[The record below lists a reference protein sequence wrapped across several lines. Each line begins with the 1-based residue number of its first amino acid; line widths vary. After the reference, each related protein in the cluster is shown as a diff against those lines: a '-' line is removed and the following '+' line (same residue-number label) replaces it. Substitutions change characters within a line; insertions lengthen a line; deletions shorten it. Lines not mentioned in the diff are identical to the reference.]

1 MMKIVDTSFRFLK
14 VRDVKS
20 PERGTQYSAGID
32 FFVPNDFVTCVLA
45 PGEDVLIPSG
55 LKVGLPPSTMLMGAD
70 KSGIASSAKAKTEV
84 GMEAKDA
91 LPNSAVIIGAKIID
105 EDYPGEVHIHLI
117 NAGRNPVIIKPGQKV
132 AQFIIVPVL
141 YSIPEEV
148 KSQEELRIPQTER
161 TGGFS
166 STNK

>member
-1 MMKIVDTSFRFLK
+1 MMKIVDSSMRFLK
-14 VRDVKS
+14 VRDVKA

-32 FFVPNDFVTCVLA
+32 FFVPNDFAPRTIT
-45 PGEDVLIPSG
+45 PGEDILIPSG
-55 LKVGLPPSTMLMGAD
+55 IKVGLPPCTMLMGAD
-70 KSGIASSAKAKTEV
+70 KSGIASSKRAKHRV

-91 LPNSAVIIGAKIID
+91 LPNSAIIIGAKIID
-105 EDYPGEVHIHLI
+105 EDYPGELHIHLI
-117 NAGRNPVIIKPGQKV
+117 NVGSDVVTIKPGQKV

-141 YSIPEEV
+141 YSTPEEV
-148 KSQEELRIPQTER
+148 KSEKELRIPQTER

>member
-1 MMKIVDTSFRFLK
+1 MESRDTSMRFLK

-32 FFVPNDFVTCVLA
+32 FFVPNDFVEANVF
-45 PGEDVLIPSG
+45 PGEDILIPSG
-55 LKVGLPPSTMLMGAD
+55 IKVGLPQGTMLMAAD
-70 KSGIASSAKAKTEV
+70 KSGIASSREAKTLV
-84 GMEAKDA
+84 GMPAKDA
-91 LPNSAVIIGAKIID
+91 LPESSIVIGAKIVD

-117 NAGRNPVIIKPGQKV
+117 NVGQNSVTIKPGQKV

-141 YSIPEEV
+141 YSTPEEV

>member
-1 MMKIVDTSFRFLK
+1 MEIRDTSMRFLK

-32 FFVPNDFVTCVLA
+32 FFVPNDFA
-45 PGEDVLIPSG
+45 PTILTPGMDILIPSG
-55 LKVGLPPSTMLMGAD
+55 IKVGLPPGTMLMAAD
-70 KSGIASSAKAKTEV
+70 KSGIASSAKAKAKV

-91 LPNSAVIIGAKIID
+91 LPASAVIIGAKIID

-117 NAGRNPVIIKPGQKV
+117 NAGRNAVIIRPGQKV

-148 KSQEELRIPQTER
+148 KLQEELRIPQTER

>member
-1 MMKIVDTSFRFLK
+1 MEIRDTSMRFLK

-32 FFVPNDFVTCVLA
+32 FFVPNDFA
-45 PGEDVLIPSG
+45 PTILNPGMDILIPSG
-55 LKVGLPPSTMLMGAD
+55 IKVGLPPGTMLMAAD
-70 KSGIASSAKAKTEV
+70 KSGIASSKKAKRRV

-117 NAGRNPVIIKPGQKV
+117 NVGQNIVRIRPGQKV

-148 KSQEELRIPQTER
+148 ESQEELRIPQTER

>member
-1 MMKIVDTSFRFLK
+1 MKIVDTSMRFLK

-32 FFVPNDFVTCVLA
+32 FFVPNDFKPTILY
-45 PGEDVLIPSG
+45 PGGDILIPSG
-55 LKVGLPPSTMLMGAD
+55 IKVGLPPGTMLMAAD
-70 KSGIASSAKAKTEV
+70 KSGIASSATAKAEV

-91 LPNSAVIIGAKIID
+91 LPASAVIIGAKIID

-117 NAGRNPVIIKPGQKV
+117 NAGRNAVMIRPGQKV

>member
-1 MMKIVDTSFRFLK
+1 MDTSFRFLK

-20 PERGTQYSAGID
+20 PKRGTQYSAGID
-32 FFVPNDFVTCVLA
+32 FFVPNDFVICVLA

-55 LKVGLPPSTMLMGAD
+55 IKVGLPPGTMLMGAD
-70 KSGIASSAKAKTEV
+70 KSGIASSANAKWRA
-84 GMEAKDA
+84 GMRAKDD
-91 LPNSAVIIGAKIID
+91 LPDSTIIIGAKIID

-117 NAGRNPVIIKPGQKV
+117 NAGQNNVIIKPGQKV

-141 YSIPEEV
+141 YSTLEEV
-148 KSQEELRIPQTER
+148 ESQEELCIPQTER

>member
-1 MMKIVDTSFRFLK
+1 MIKIVDPSFRFFK

-32 FFVPNDFVTCVLA
+32 FFVPNDFETTILW
-45 PGEDVLIPSG
+45 PGDDVLIPSG
-55 LKVGLPPSTMLMGAD
+55 IKVGLPPGTMLMAAD
-70 KSGIASSAKAKTEV
+70 KSGIASSKRAKSIVGMKAK
-84 GMEAKDA
+84 DD
-91 LPNSAVIIGAKIID
+91 LPESTIIIGAKIID

-117 NAGRNPVIIKPGQKV
+117 NAGQNNVIIGPGQKV
-132 AQFIIVPVL
+132 AQFIIVPIL
-141 YSIPEEV
+141 YSMPEEV

>member
-1 MMKIVDTSFRFLK
+1 MIKIVDSSFRFLK

-32 FFVPNDFVTCVLA
+32 FFVPNDFATTVIT
-45 PGEDVLIPSG
+45 PGMDILIPSG
-55 LKVGLPPSTMLMGAD
+55 IKVGLPPGTMLMAAD
-70 KSGIASSAKAKTEV
+70 KSGIASSAKAKAKV

-91 LPNSAVIIGAKIID
+91 LPASAVIIGAKIID

-117 NAGRNPVIIKPGQKV
+117 NVGRNAVVIRAGQKV

>member
-1 MMKIVDTSFRFLK
+1 MEIRDTSMRFLK

-45 PGEDVLIPSG
+45 PGEDILIPSG
-55 LKVGLPPSTMLMGAD
+55 IKVGLPPGTMLMAAD
-70 KSGIASSAKAKTEV
+70 KSGIASSAMAKAEV

-91 LPNSAVIIGAKIID
+91 LPASAVIIGAKIID

-117 NAGRNPVIIKPGQKV
+117 NVGRNAVVIRPGQKV

-141 YSIPEEV
+141 YSTLEEV
-148 KSQEELRIPQTER
+148 KSQEELHIPQTER

>member
-1 MMKIVDTSFRFLK
+1 MEIRDTSMRFFK

-32 FFVPNDFVTCVLA
+32 FFVPNDFVTRTII
-45 PGEDVLIPSG
+45 PGEDILIPSG
-55 LKVGLPPSTMLMGAD
+55 IKVGLPPGTMLMGAD
-70 KSGIASSAKAKTEV
+70 KSGIASSKKAKRRV

-105 EDYPGEVHIHLI
+105 EDYPAELHIHLI
-117 NAGRNPVIIKPGQKV
+117 NAGLDTVTIRPGQKV

-141 YSIPEEV
+141 YSMPEEV

>member
-1 MMKIVDTSFRFLK
+1 MSVRFLK

-20 PERGTQYSAGID
+20 PERGTKYSAGID
-32 FFVPNDFVTCVLA
+32 FFVPNDFIPQTII
-45 PGEDVLIPSG
+45 PGEDILIPSG
-55 LKVGLPPSTMLMGAD
+55 IKVGLPLGTMLMGAD
-70 KSGIASSAKAKTEV
+70 KSGIASSKEAKRRV

-105 EDYPGEVHIHLI
+105 EDYPGEMHIHLI
-117 NAGRNPVIIKPGQKV
+117 NVGSDVVTIKPGQKV

-141 YSIPEEV
+141 YDLPQEV
-148 KSQEELRIPQTER
+148 KSEEELFIQRTER

>member
-1 MMKIVDTSFRFLK
+1 MIKIVDPSFRFLK

-32 FFVPNDFVTCVLA
+32 FFVPNDFITRTIV
-45 PGEDVLIPSG
+45 PGEDILIPSG
-55 LKVGLPPSTMLMGAD
+55 IKVGLPPGTMLMGAD
-70 KSGIASSAKAKTEV
+70 KSGIASSKRAKRRV

-91 LPNSAVIIGAKIID
+91 LPNSAIIIGAKIID
-105 EDYPGEVHIHLI
+105 EDYPGELHIHLI
-117 NAGRNPVIIKPGQKV
+117 NVGLDAVTIRPGQKV

-141 YSIPEEV
+141 YSTPEEV

>member
-1 MMKIVDTSFRFLK
+1 MEIRDTSMRFLK

-45 PGEDVLIPSG
+45 PGEDILIPSG
-55 LKVGLPPSTMLMGAD
+55 IKVGLPPGTMLMAAD
-70 KSGIASSAKAKTEV
+70 KSGIASSAKAKAEV

-91 LPNSAVIIGAKIID
+91 LPESAVVIGAKIID

-117 NAGRNPVIIKPGQKV
+117 NVGEGFVVISPGQKV

>member
-1 MMKIVDTSFRFLK
+1 MSIRFLK

-20 PERGTQYSAGID
+20 PERGTKYSAGID
-32 FFVPNDFVTCVLA
+32 FFVPNDFEPTMLY
-45 PGEDVLIPSG
+45 PRDDVLIPSG
-55 LKVGLPPSTMLMGAD
+55 IKVGLPLGTMLMAAD
-70 KSGIASSAKAKTEV
+70 KSGIASSASAKGEV
-84 GMEAKDA
+84 NMRAKDD
-91 LPNSAVIIGAKIID
+91 LPESAIIIGAKIID

-117 NAGRNPVIIKPGQKV
+117 NVGQNPVVIMPGQKV

-141 YSIPEEV
+141 YNLPQEV
-148 KSQEELRIPQTER
+148 KSEEELFIPRTER

>member
-1 MMKIVDTSFRFLK
+1 MEIRDTSMRFLK

-32 FFVPNDFVTCVLA
+32 FFIPNDFVPCVLA
-45 PGEDVLIPSG
+45 PGEDILIPSG
-55 LKVGLPPSTMLMGAD
+55 IKVGLPPGTMLMGAD
-70 KSGIASSAKAKTEV
+70 KSGIASSANAKQRAGIKAKDT
-84 GMEAKDA
+84 
-91 LPNSAVIIGAKIID
+91 LPESAVIIGAKIID

-117 NAGRNPVIIKPGQKV
+117 NVGEGVVVSEPGQKV

-161 TGGFS
+161 IGGFS

>member
-1 MMKIVDTSFRFLK
+1 MENRDTSMRFLK

-55 LKVGLPPSTMLMGAD
+55 IKVGLPPGTMLMGAD
-70 KSGIASSAKAKTEV
+70 KSGIASSANAKWRAD
-84 GMEAKDA
+84 MKAKDA
-91 LPNSAVIIGAKIID
+91 LPESAVVIGAKIID

-117 NAGRNPVIIKPGQKV
+117 NVGEEFVTIKPGQKV

>member
-1 MMKIVDTSFRFLK
+1 MEIRDTSMRFLK

-32 FFVPNDFVTCVLA
+32 FFVPNDFVACTLA

-55 LKVGLPPSTMLMGAD
+55 IKVGLPPCTMLMGAD
-70 KSGIASSAKAKTEV
+70 KSGIASSAKAKWRA
-84 GMEAKDA
+84 GMKVKDA
-91 LPNSAVIIGAKIID
+91 LPESAVVIGAKIVD

-117 NAGRNPVIIKPGQKV
+117 NVGEEFVTVTPGQKV

-141 YSIPEEV
+141 YSMPEEV

>member
-1 MMKIVDTSFRFLK
+1 MEIRDTSMRFLK

-32 FFVPNDFVTCVLA
+32 FFVPNDFETRLLV
-45 PGEDVLIPSG
+45 PGADILIPSG
-55 LKVGLPPSTMLMGAD
+55 IKVGLPPGTMLMGAD
-70 KSGIASSAKAKTEV
+70 KSGIASSASAKGEV
-84 GMEAKDA
+84 NMRAKDA
-91 LPNSAVIIGAKIID
+91 LPESAIIIGAKIID

-117 NAGRNPVIIKPGQKV
+117 NVGEESVVIMPGQKV

>member
-1 MMKIVDTSFRFLK
+1 MEIRDTSMRFLK

-32 FFVPNDFVTCVLA
+32 FFVPNDFVTRVVD
-45 PGEDVLIPSG
+45 PGEDALIPSG
-55 LKVGLPPSTMLMGAD
+55 IKVGLPPGTMLMAAD
-70 KSGIASSAKAKTEV
+70 KSGIASSERAKRRV

-91 LPNSAVIIGAKIID
+91 LPNSSIIIGAKIID

-117 NAGRNPVIIKPGQKV
+117 NVGENSVLVKPGQKV

>member
-1 MMKIVDTSFRFLK
+1 MSIRFLK

-20 PERGTQYSAGID
+20 PERGTKYSAGID
-32 FFVPNDFVTCVLA
+32 FFVPNDFAATVIT
-45 PGEDVLIPSG
+45 PGMDILIPSG
-55 LKVGLPPSTMLMGAD
+55 IKVGLPPGTMLMAAD
-70 KSGIASSAKAKTEV
+70 KSGIASSAKAKAKV

-91 LPNSAVIIGAKIID
+91 LPASAVIIGAKIID

-117 NAGRNPVIIKPGQKV
+117 NAGRNAVVIRAGQKV
-132 AQFIIVPVL
+132 AQFIVVPVL
-141 YSIPEEV
+141 YDLPQEV
-148 KSQEELRIPQTER
+148 KSEEELFIPRTER

>member
-1 MMKIVDTSFRFLK
+1 MIKNIDAMRFLK

-32 FFVPNDFVTCVLA
+32 FFVPNDFKEQALI
-45 PGEDVLIPSG
+45 PGEDILIPSG
-55 LKVGLPPSTMLMGAD
+55 IKVGLPSGTMLMGAD
-70 KSGIASSAKAKTEV
+70 KSGIASSNRAKLRV
-84 GMEAKDA
+84 GMTPKD
-91 LPNSAVIIGAKIID
+91 PFMSAVIVGAKIID
-105 EDYPGEVHIHLI
+105 EDYPGELHIHLI
-117 NAGRNPVIIKPGQKV
+117 NLGPTPIVVKPGQKV

-141 YSIPEEV
+141 YSMPEEV
-148 KSQEELRIPQTER
+148 KSEKELRIPQTER

>member
-1 MMKIVDTSFRFLK
+1 MRFLK

-20 PERGTQYSAGID
+20 PERGTKYSAGID
-32 FFVPNDFVTCVLA
+32 FFVPNDFEPAILN
-45 PGEDVLIPSG
+45 PGADILIPSG
-55 LKVGLPPSTMLMGAD
+55 IKVGLPPSTMLMGAD
-70 KSGIASSAKAKTEV
+70 KSGIASSKKAKRRV
-84 GMEAKDA
+84 GLEAKDA

-105 EDYPGEVHIHLI
+105 EDYPGEMHIHLI
-117 NAGRNPVIIKPGQKV
+117 NVGAGVVTIKPGQKV

-141 YSIPEEV
+141 YDLPQEV
-148 KSQEELRIPQTER
+148 KSEEELFIQRTER

>member
-1 MMKIVDTSFRFLK
+1 MEIRDTSMRFLK

-32 FFVPNDFVTCVLA
+32 FFVPNDFVVNTIY
-45 PGEDVLIPSG
+45 PHEDILIPSG
-55 LKVGLPPSTMLMGAD
+55 IKVGLPPGTMLMGAD
-70 KSGIASSAKAKTEV
+70 KSGIASSAKAKAEV

-91 LPNSAVIIGAKIID
+91 LPASAVIIGAKIID
-105 EDYPGEVHIHLI
+105 EDYPGEMHIHLI
-117 NAGRNPVIIKPGQKV
+117 NVGSDVVTIKPGQKV
-132 AQFIIVPVL
+132 AQFIIVPVIYAPL
-141 YSIPEEV
+141 QEV
-148 KSQEELRIPQTER
+148 KSEEELRIPQTER

>member
-1 MMKIVDTSFRFLK
+1 MESRDTSMRFLK

-32 FFVPNDFVTCVLA
+32 FFVPNDFVEVNVF
-45 PGEDVLIPSG
+45 PGEDILIPSG
-55 LKVGLPPSTMLMGAD
+55 IKVGLPPGTMLMAAN
-70 KSGIASSAKAKTEV
+70 KSGIASSAKAKVKV

-91 LPNSAVIIGAKIID
+91 LPASAVIIGAKIID

-117 NAGRNPVIIKPGQKV
+117 NAGRNAVVIGPGQKV

-141 YSIPEEV
+141 YSTPEEV

>member
-1 MMKIVDTSFRFLK
+1 MKIVDTSMRFLK

-32 FFVPNDFVTCVLA
+32 FFVPNDFVTQIVG
-45 PGEDVLIPSG
+45 PGEDILIPSG
-55 LKVGLPPSTMLMGAD
+55 LKVGLPPGTMFMGAD
-70 KSGIASSAKAKTEV
+70 KSGIASSAKAKRKV

-91 LPNSAVIIGAKIID
+91 LPPSAVIIGAKIVD

-117 NAGRNPVIIKPGQKV
+117 NVGRNSVIIKPGQKV

-141 YSIPEEV
+141 YSMPEEV

>member
-1 MMKIVDTSFRFLK
+1 MEIRDTSMRFLK

-32 FFVPNDFVTCVLA
+32 FFVPNDFQESILL
-45 PGEDVLIPSG
+45 PGDDILIPSG
-55 LKVGLPPSTMLMGAD
+55 IKVGLPPGTMLMGAD
-70 KSGIASSAKAKTEV
+70 KSGIASSAKAKAKV

-91 LPNSAVIIGAKIID
+91 LPASTVIIGAKIID

-117 NAGRNPVIIKPGQKV
+117 NAGQYAVMIRPGQKV
-132 AQFIIVPVL
+132 AQFIIVPAL

>member
-1 MMKIVDTSFRFLK
+1 MEIRDTSMRFLK

-32 FFVPNDFVTCVLA
+32 FFVPNDFVENVIY
-45 PGEDVLIPSG
+45 PHEDILIPSG
-55 LKVGLPPSTMLMGAD
+55 IKVGLPPGTMLMGAD
-70 KSGIASSAKAKTEV
+70 KSGIASSKEAKYLAN
-84 GMEAKDA
+84 MEAKDA
-91 LPNSAVIIGAKIID
+91 LPESAVIIGAKIID
-105 EDYPGEVHIHLI
+105 EDYPGELHIHLI
-117 NAGRNPVIIKPGQKV
+117 NVGHSLVTIKPGQKV

-141 YSIPEEV
+141 YSTPEEV

>member
-1 MMKIVDTSFRFLK
+1 MSVRFLK

-20 PERGTQYSAGID
+20 PERGTKYSAGID
-32 FFVPNDFVTCVLA
+32 FFVPNDFEITTLY
-45 PGEDVLIPSG
+45 PRDDVLIPSG
-55 LKVGLPPSTMLMGAD
+55 IKVGLPLGTMLMAAD
-70 KSGIASSAKAKTEV
+70 KSGIASSASAKGEV
-84 GMEAKDA
+84 NMRAKDD
-91 LPNSAVIIGAKIID
+91 LPESAIIIGAKIID

-117 NAGRNPVIIKPGQKV
+117 NVGQNPVVIMPGQKV

-141 YSIPEEV
+141 YDLPQEV
-148 KSQEELRIPQTER
+148 KSEEELFIPRTER

>member
-1 MMKIVDTSFRFLK
+1 MIKIIDEPMRFLK

-20 PERGTQYSAGID
+20 PERGTQYSAGTD
-32 FFVPNDFVTCVLA
+32 FFVPNDFMPRTIT
-45 PGEDVLIPSG
+45 PGEDILIPSG
-55 LKVGLPPSTMLMGAD
+55 IKVGLPSGTMLMGAD
-70 KSGIASSAKAKTEV
+70 KSGIASSKRAKRRV

-105 EDYPGEVHIHLI
+105 EDYPGEMHIHLI
-117 NAGRNPVIIKPGQKV
+117 NVGSDVVTIKPGQKV
-132 AQFIIVPVL
+132 AQFIIVPVIYAPL
-141 YSIPEEV
+141 QEV
-148 KSQEELRIPQTER
+148 KSEEELRIPQTER

>member
-1 MMKIVDTSFRFLK
+1 MSVRFLK

-20 PERGTQYSAGID
+20 PERGTKYSAGID
-32 FFVPNDFVTCVLA
+32 FFVPNDFMPRAIA
-45 PGEDVLIPSG
+45 PGEDILIPSG
-55 LKVGLPPSTMLMGAD
+55 IKVGLPLGTMLMGAD
-70 KSGIASSAKAKTEV
+70 KSGIASSKKAKRRV

-105 EDYPGEVHIHLI
+105 EDYPGEMHIHLI
-117 NAGRNPVIIKPGQKV
+117 NVGSEVVTIKPGQKV

-141 YSIPEEV
+141 YDLPQEV
-148 KSQEELRIPQTER
+148 KSEEELFIQRTER

>member
-1 MMKIVDTSFRFLK
+1 MRFLK

-20 PERGTQYSAGID
+20 PERGTKYSAGID
-32 FFVPNDFVTCVLA
+32 FFVPNDFVEQA
-45 PGEDVLIPSG
+45 IFPGEDVLIPSG
-55 LKVGLPPSTMLMGAD
+55 IKVGLPQGTMLMAAD
-70 KSGIASSAKAKTEV
+70 KSGIASSAAAKAIV
-84 GMEAKDA
+84 GMKAKDA
-91 LPNSAVIIGAKIID
+91 LPESSIVIGAKIVD

-117 NAGRNPVIIKPGQKV
+117 NVGHEPVTVKAGQKV

-141 YSIPEEV
+141 YSTPEEV

>member
-1 MMKIVDTSFRFLK
+1 MEIRDTSMRFLK

-32 FFVPNDFVTCVLA
+32 FFVPNDFVTCALA
-45 PGEDVLIPSG
+45 PGEDALIPSG
-55 LKVGLPPSTMLMGAD
+55 IKVGLPPGTMLMGAD
-70 KSGIASSAKAKTEV
+70 KSGIASSANAKWRA
-84 GMEAKDA
+84 GMKAKDA
-91 LPNSAVIIGAKIID
+91 LPESAVVIGAKIID

-117 NAGRNPVIIKPGQKV
+117 NVGEEFVTIKPGQKI

-141 YSIPEEV
+141 YSTPEEV

>member
-1 MMKIVDTSFRFLK
+1 MEIRDTSFRFLK

-32 FFVPNDFVTCVLA
+32 FFVPNDFVTKIVG

-55 LKVGLPPSTMLMGAD
+55 IKVGLPPGTMLMGAD

-84 GMEAKDA
+84 GMTAKDA
-91 LPNSAVIIGAKIID
+91 LPESAVVIGAKIID

-117 NAGRNPVIIKPGQKV
+117 NVGEEFVTIKPGQKV

>member
-55 LKVGLPPSTMLMGAD
+55 LKVGLPPGTMLMGAD
-70 KSGIASSAKAKTEV
+70 KSGIASSANAKRRA
-84 GMEAKDA
+84 GMKAKDA
-91 LPNSAVIIGAKIID
+91 LPESAVVIGAKIID

-117 NAGRNPVIIKPGQKV
+117 NVGDEFVTIKSGQKV

-141 YSIPEEV
+141 YSTPEEV

>member
-1 MMKIVDTSFRFLK
+1 MIKITDQSMRFLK

-20 PERGTQYSAGID
+20 PERGTKYSAGID
-32 FFVPNDFVTCVLA
+32 FFVPNDFEPALLY
-45 PGEDVLIPSG
+45 PGADILIPSG
-55 LKVGLPPSTMLMGAD
+55 IKVGLPPGTMLMGAD

-84 GMEAKDA
+84 GMKVKDD
-91 LPNSAVIIGAKIID
+91 LSDSAIIIGAKIID

-117 NAGRNPVIIKPGQKV
+117 NVGQNIVAIRPGQKV

-148 KSQEELRIPQTER
+148 ESQEELRIPQTER